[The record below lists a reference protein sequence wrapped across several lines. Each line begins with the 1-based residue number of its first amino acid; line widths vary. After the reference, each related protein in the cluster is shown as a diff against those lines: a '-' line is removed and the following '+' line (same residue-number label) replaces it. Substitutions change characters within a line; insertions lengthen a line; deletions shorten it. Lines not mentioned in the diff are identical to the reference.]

1 MMAPAMD
8 LGQGFLGG
16 RTDAVVGEGDL
27 LADRLGNGVHH
38 LLQRV
43 LLVRAA
49 LGPAEMREH
58 DDLGAGLRKLC
69 QGRRQ
74 PVDARRIRHD
84 PVLGRDVQVGADQDR
99 LAVELEIVKGF
110 EVAHPCRPIPWFR
123 VPVSGL

>member
-1 MMAPAMD
+1 MEAEVLHHDDAAGVD

-27 LADRLGNGVHH
+27 LADRLGHGVNH

-58 DDLGAGLRKLC
+58 DDLGAGL
-69 QGRRQ
+69 
-74 PVDARRIRHD
+74 
-84 PVLGRDVQVGADQDR
+84 
-99 LAVELEIVKGF
+99 
-110 EVAHPCRPIPWFR
+110 
-123 VPVSGL
+123 